1 MSAVRRNR
9 RSWRPAYTGA
19 PPTPPVS
26 GGAPAL
32 LSGVLDQLGRLDSW
46 WASSD
51 LLEAEQ
57 WTEELEDRY
66 HRLYEMSDWDG
77 DDVRYEE
84 AQVAYR
90 VGRLAAKHPEHG
102 TGPFERVA
110 AELEKG
116 WGGGESFRRVRRY
129 VELGFRRR
137 RFSAELLRIRDR
149 VGELEKRLR
158 DTP

>member
-9 RSWRPAYTGA
+9 RSWRPVYTGA
-19 PPTPPVS
+19 PPTPPA
-26 GGAPAL
+26 GKGAAAL
-32 LSGVLDQLGRLDSW
+32 LSAVLDQLGRLDSW

-51 LLEAEQ
+51 LLEAER
-57 WTEELEDRY
+57 WTDELEDRY

-158 DTP
+158 DAP